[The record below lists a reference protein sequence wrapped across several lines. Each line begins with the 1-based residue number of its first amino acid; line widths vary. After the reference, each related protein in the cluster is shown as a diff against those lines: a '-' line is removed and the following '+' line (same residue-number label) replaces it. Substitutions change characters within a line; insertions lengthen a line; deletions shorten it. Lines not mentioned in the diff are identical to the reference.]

1 MSYDSYAFVDSASG
15 EIYRPSNA
23 DNRASGDA
31 RRPGDKISQARA
43 RIALLLQQLVLAG
56 LVLFMTD
63 ASFAQTPFFQGKTIR
78 FIVGYQSGDSHDLWA
93 RAYARHKGKNITGK
107 TTFVVQNIT
116 GAGSMIAANHI
127 YNIAKPDGLTM
138 GTFAPGLYLAQV
150 TGSPEVKFDWA
161 KFSWI
166 GSPEQNGNVLFMR
179 ADAPYKNIED
189 IRRAAEPPK
198 CSATGVGTSGHLV
211 PRLLEDTLNL
221 KFRLVTGY
229 PGGAEQDLALERGE
243 VHCRAITIAAYF
255 SREPFISWYKKG
267 FVRFLIQTSRKR
279 HPKAP
284 DTPTLYEYME
294 KEKAPEANRRLA
306 IVTLGVGGFGSWP
319 VAATPG
325 IPPELLKVLREA
337 YVKTLQEPDLLD
349 EAKKRGWEMRPVAGE
364 DMEVLAKEVTAQPP
378 DVIERMK
385 KLMGG

>member
-1 MSYDSYAFVDSASG
+1 MMRPAVRTAVLLIFFVLPSG
-15 EIYRPSNA
+15 S
-23 DNRASGDA
+23 
-31 RRPGDKISQARA
+31 ARA
-43 RIALLLQQLVLAG
+43 QG
-56 LVLFMTD
+56 EFY
-63 ASFAQTPFFQGKTIR
+63 QGKTIR

-93 RAYARHKGKNITGK
+93 RAYARHMGKHIPGNP
-107 TTFVVQNIT
+107 TFIVQNMT
-116 GAGSMIAANHI
+116 GAGSMVAANYI

-150 TGSPEVKFDWA
+150 TGSNEVKFDWA
-161 KFSWI
+161 KYTWI

-179 ADAPYKNIED
+179 SDAPYKSIED
-189 IRRAAEPPK
+189 IRKAAEPPK

-211 PRLLEDTLNL
+211 PRLLEETLGL

-243 VHCRAITIAAYF
+243 VHCRAITIAAFF

-284 DTPTLYEYME
+284 DT
-294 KEKAPEANRRLA
+294 NRRLA
-306 IVTLGVGGFGSWP
+306 IVALGAGGFGSWP

-325 IPPELLKVLREA
+325 MPQDRVKILREA

-349 EAKKRGWEMRPVAGE
+349 EAKKRGWEMRPVTGE
-364 DMEVLAKEVTAQPP
+364 EMQTLAKEVSVQTP

>member
-1 MSYDSYAFVDSASG
+1 MMLRLLPRWVVGCLFFLTTV
-15 EIYRPSNA
+15 P
-23 DNRASGDA
+23 
-31 RRPGDKISQARA
+31 
-43 RIALLLQQLVLAG
+43 AL
-56 LVLFMTD
+56 
-63 ASFAQTPFFQGKTIR
+63 AQTPFFQGKTIR
-78 FIVGYQSGDSHDLWA
+78 FVVGYQSGDSHDLWA
-93 RAYARHKGKNITGK
+93 RAYARHMGKHIPGNP
-107 TTFVVQNIT
+107 TFVVQNMT

-138 GTFAPGLYLAQV
+138 GTFAPGLYLAQL
-150 TGSPEVKFDWA
+150 TGSKEVKFDWA

-166 GSPEQNGNVLFMR
+166 GSPEQDGNVLFMR
-179 ADAPYKNIED
+179 ADAPYKTIED
-189 IRRAAEPPK
+189 IRKTAEPPK

-211 PRLLEDTLNL
+211 PRLLEETLNL

-229 PGGAEQDLALERGE
+229 AGGAEQDLALERGE

-255 SREPFISWYKKG
+255 SREPFVSWYKKG

-284 DTPTLYEYME
+284 ETPTLYEYME

-306 IVTLGVGGFGSWP
+306 IVTLGAGGFGSWP

-325 IPPELLKVLREA
+325 IPPERLKMLREA
-337 YVKTLQEPDLLD
+337 YVKTLQEPDLLE
-349 EAKKRGWEMRPVAGE
+349 EAKKRGWEMRPVTGE
-364 DMEVLAKEVTAQPP
+364 DMATLAKEVSTQPP

>member
-1 MSYDSYAFVDSASG
+1 MAAVVLGCLVALTGS
-15 EIYRPSNA
+15 
-23 DNRASGDA
+23 
-31 RRPGDKISQARA
+31 SQA
-43 RIALLLQQLVLAG
+43 QG
-56 LVLFMTD
+56 K
-63 ASFAQTPFFQGKTIR
+63 FFQGKTIK
-78 FIVGYQSGDSHDLWA
+78 FVVGYQSGDSHDLWA
-93 RAYARHKGKNITGK
+93 RAYARHMGKHIPGNPSFI
-107 TTFVVQNIT
+107 VQNIT
-116 GAGSMIAANHI
+116 GAGSMVAANYI

-150 TGSPEVKFDWA
+150 TGSKEAKFDWA

-179 ADAPYKNIED
+179 ADAPYKTIED
-189 IRRAAEPPK
+189 IRKAAEPPK
-198 CSATGVGTSGHLV
+198 CSATGVGTSGHLI
-211 PRLLEDTLNL
+211 PRLFEETLGL

-229 PGGAEQDLALERGE
+229 PGGAEQDLAMERGE
-243 VHCRAITIAAYF
+243 VHCRAITIAGYF

-284 DTPTLYEYME
+284 DTPTLYEYMDR
-294 KEKAPEANRRLA
+294 EKAPESSHRLA
-306 IVTLGVGGFGSWP
+306 LVTLGAGGFGSWP

-325 IPPELLKVLREA
+325 IPADRVKILRDA

-349 EAKKRGWEMRPVAGE
+349 EAKKRGWEMRPVTGE
-364 DMEVLAKEVTAQPP
+364 DMASLAKEVTVAPA